1 MKINNSKK
9 DAIRSG
15 KWSKPNASFYN
26 TLISEDNYKDL
37 IKEAFLRYG
46 NINKDTPYSSSKCKY
61 PHHAIKN
68 GELVLSEPGVR
79 AAYAR
84 AKQMG
89 VYSGKSKEHLD
100 KHLNELGVFN
110 EEKLIKENF
119 ESIMQSINKSLGTN
133 IHENISD
140 EEFKVGNLDANG
152 NEILDIDFIRSS
164 DGVDNCCIRIENTCM
179 IDNKPQYMRGR
190 STMICLDDRPDGLYV
205 MSKDT
210 DSDDY
215 AMPGGGWNKGETP
228 EHAAVRELH
237 EETMSHAINLRHMGL
252 LIECDGSKENVKE
265 WVKTHVENP
274 DDWWYGYYSMIFVG
288 MYEGEYT
295 GNVEEIDRE
304 DGYKWI
310 KVDIIKQNIPYEY
323 AKAIDDYV
331 DRYLPRDEAI
341 DSLRNWTESFVHDD
355 VFRENVF
362 VESSVKSP
370 YDLLDYMKQFKYGWF
385 TRGGVAHDGS
395 EGIPGDFYHN
405 FHLQS
410 PHQLAN
416 SKVGVCWD
424 YVEFE
429 RQWFTEND
437 YKFAIFYIMLNNGS
451 TQPTHTFLVY
461 NIGLHNYWFEC
472 AWEKYRGIHRYNSVD
487 VMIKDIIMRHRQE
500 NNDYKSTVSIH
511 WLQDTPKYG
520 ITCMQYMKYASKEP
534 KLDYDYLPSRLF
546 RESSDYYAF
555 MEDENID
562 DKEESSLDVD
572 NDDTPPEM
580 PAIDEEN
587 SIDEEDTTEED
598 NNEDE
603 GSIDPLDEP
612 IDDSEEEQQEE
623 PPVEEDIKEE
633 PKQESLPKQIDK
645 SENDKNGVRRKQLY
659 IAFIEWCKSY
669 NNKNTFGSIFDK
681 DAFKVTYPF
690 VPHEMRYFYRLAN
703 PMLCVLEGD
712 LTFFPVADLRRVN
725 AKNKKMNELLIFAA
739 TPDNNLRVFDRNDK
753 KVYKAHDENNQL
765 VKDNVLG
772 ETFDLYI
779 QNMINKGDILNAE
792 PTEENV

>member
-15 KWSKPNASFYN
+15 KWSKPNASFYD

-37 IKEAFLRYG
+37 IKEAFLRSG
-46 NINKDTPYSSSKCKY
+46 NISKDTPYSSSKCKY
-61 PHHAIKN
+61 PHHVIKD

-89 VYSGKSKEHLD
+89 VYNGKLKDHLD

-110 EEKLIKENF
+110 EEKLIENNF
-119 ESIMQSINKSLGTN
+119 ESIMENINKSLGTD
-133 IHENISD
+133 IHESINGI
-140 EEFKVGNLDANG
+140 EEF
-152 NEILDIDFIRSS
+152 NES
-164 DGVDNCCIRIENTCM
+164 
-179 IDNKPQYMRGR
+179 
-190 STMICLDDRPDGLYV
+190 
-205 MSKDT
+205 
-210 DSDDY
+210 
-215 AMPGGGWNKGETP
+215 
-228 EHAAVRELH
+228 
-237 EETMSHAINLRHMGL
+237 
-252 LIECDGSKENVKE
+252 
-265 WVKTHVENP
+265 
-274 DDWWYGYYSMIFVG
+274 
-288 MYEGEYT
+288 
-295 GNVEEIDRE
+295 
-304 DGYKWI
+304 
-310 KVDIIKQNIPYEY
+310 
-323 AKAIDDYV
+323 
-331 DRYLPRDEAI
+331 I
-341 DSLRNWTESFVHDD
+341 DSLINWTESFVHDD

-362 VESSVKSP
+362 VESNVKSP

-385 TRGGVAHDGS
+385 TRAGVVHDGS
-395 EGIPGDFYHN
+395 EEIAGDFYHN

-410 PHQLAN
+410 PHQLDDN
-416 SKVGVCWD
+416 KVGVCWD

-429 RQWFTEND
+429 RQWFTENG

-461 NIGLHNYWFEC
+461 NIGRHNYWFEC

-487 VMIKDIIMRHRQE
+487 VMIKDVIMRHRQE

-511 WLQDTPKYG
+511 WLQNTPKYG

-534 KLDYDYLPSRLF
+534 KLDYDYLPSQLF
-546 RESSDYYAF
+546 RESGDYYTF
-555 MEDENID
+555 MEDENNIEDAKKESLID
-562 DKEESSLDVD
+562 VELDNEDV
-572 NDDTPPEM
+572 PPEM
-580 PAIDEEN
+580 PSN
-587 SIDEEDTTEED
+587 EEDNTEED
-598 NNEDE
+598 ANEVE
-603 GSIDPLDEP
+603 RNIDSLDEP
-612 IDDSEEEQQEE
+612 INDSEEEDQTQESI
-623 PPVEEDIKEE
+623 DDKKEE

-712 LTFFPVADLRRVN
+712 LTFFPVADLRRIN
-725 AKNKKMNELLIFAA
+725 AKNKKMGELLIFAA
-739 TPDNNLRVFDRNDK
+739 TPDNNLRVFDCNDK
-753 KVYKAHDENNQL
+753 KIYKAHDENNQL

-792 PTEENV
+792 TSEENV

>member
-1 MKINNSKK
+1 MKINNSKE

-15 KWSKPNASFYN
+15 KWSKPNASFYDA
-26 TLISEDNYKDL
+26 LISEDNYKDL
-37 IKEAFLRYG
+37 IKEAFLRSG

-61 PHHAIKN
+61 PHHVIKDE
-68 GELVLSEPGVR
+68 ELILSEPGVR

-89 VYSGKSKEHLD
+89 VYHGKLKDHLD
-100 KHLNELGVFN
+100 KHLNELDVFK
-110 EEKLIKENF
+110 EEKLIEDNF
-119 ESIMQSINKSLGTN
+119 ETIMESINKSLGTN
-133 IHENISD
+133 LHENID
-140 EEFKVGNLDANG
+140 GDRVFKVGNLDANG
-152 NEILDIDFIRSS
+152 NEILDIDFIRST

-190 STMICLDDRPDGLYV
+190 STMICLDVRPEGLYV
-205 MSKDT
+205 MSKDI

-215 AMPGGGWNKGETP
+215 AMPGGGWNKNETP
-228 EHAAVRELH
+228 KDAAIREFH
-237 EETMSHAINLRHMGL
+237 EESISNVKNVQYMGL

-288 MYEGEYT
+288 IYDGGYT

-310 KVDIIKQNIPYEY
+310 KVDIIKPNLPYEY
-323 AKAIDDYV
+323 IKAIDDYD
-331 DRYLPRDEAI
+331 DRYLHNKEEAI
-341 DSLRNWTESFVHDD
+341 DSLRNWTESFVYDD
-355 VFRENVF
+355 LFRENVF
-362 VESSVKSP
+362 VESNVKSP

-385 TRGGVAHDGS
+385 TRGGVVHNGS

-410 PHQLAN
+410 PHQLAHN
-416 SKVGVCWD
+416 KVGVCWD

-429 RQWFTEND
+429 RQWFTENE
-437 YKFAIFYIMLNNGS
+437 YKFAIFYIVLNNGS

-461 NIGLHNYWFEC
+461 NIGSHNYWFEC
-472 AWEKYRGIHRYNSVD
+472 AWEKYHGIHRYGSVD
-487 VMIKDIIMRHRQE
+487 IMLKDIIMRHRQE
-500 NNDYKSTVSIH
+500 HNDYKSSVSIH

-534 KLDYDYLPSRLF
+534 KLDYEYLPSRLF
-546 RESSDYYAF
+546 HESSDYYAF
-555 MEDENID
+555 MEDENNVD
-562 DKEESSLDVD
+562 NKEESLLDVELD
-572 NDDTPPEM
+572 KDDTAPEM
-580 PAIDEEN
+580 PAL
-587 SIDEEDTTEED
+587 DEEDTK
-598 NNEDE
+598 EDE

-612 IDDSEEEQQEE
+612 IIDSEKEQVQELTDDE
-623 PPVEEDIKEE
+623 KEE
-633 PKQESLPKQIDK
+633 LKQESLPKQIDK

-681 DAFKVTYPF
+681 DAFKITYPF
-690 VPHEMRYFYRLAN
+690 VPHELRYFYRLSN

-725 AKNKKMNELLIFAA
+725 SKNKKMNELLIFAA
-739 TPDNNLRVFDRNDK
+739 TPNNNLRVFDCNDK

-765 VKDNVLG
+765 VKDKVLG

-792 PTEENV
+792 LSEEKA